1 LTDSSLLSSFINP
14 EISVN
19 SGQMFL
25 WQKLDNSW
33 YGIYGNHVLKFSILE
48 QDKDGGLKPNIQFFS
63 FPEFKN
69 WERHVF
75 RLDDDIISILSGFS
89 KDSILSRA
97 IRMHPGLRVMRQ
109 EPQQCMISFACASNT
124 NIVMIRR
131 MLSTICRKFGHRVS
145 LDGKEFF
152 TFPSADRLNKLTN
165 SELLSCGVGYRVKT
179 IKAVTQNIVSN
190 NVDIE
195 HLKRAKYDISK
206 KELLKIYGI
215 GNKIADCILLFSLEK
230 TEAFPIDV
238 WITRAI
244 CLYYRWLLEANKGSE
259 ERTLKMEEK
268 LLYRYKYEILSEM
281 MRKHFGKYAGYAQQ
295 YLFYY
300 IRQKAD
306 RKW

>member
-1 LTDSSLLSSFINP
+1 
-14 EISVN
+14 
-19 SGQMFL
+19 MFL
-25 WQKLDNSW
+25 WQKLNDSW
-33 YGIYGNHVLKFSILE
+33 YGIYGDHVLKFSILDE
-48 QDKDGGLKPNIQFFS
+48 DKDGRHKPRNIQFSS

-75 RLDDDIISILSGFS
+75 RLDDDITSILSGFS

-124 NIVMIRR
+124 NIAMIRR
-131 MLSTICRKFGHRVS
+131 MLSNICRKFGNRVS
-145 LDGKEFF
+145 VDGKEFF
-152 TFPSADRLNKLTN
+152 TFPSAYRLNKLTN
-165 SELLSCGVGYRVKT
+165 NELLSCGVGYRVKT

-190 NVDIE
+190 SIDIDY
-195 HLKRAKYDISK
+195 LKCAGYDTSK
-206 KELLKIYGI
+206 KELLKIFGI
-215 GNKIADCILLFSLEK
+215 GNKIADCTLLFSLEK

-244 CLYYRWLLEANKGSE
+244 CLYYRWLLGANKEQKNCSE
-259 ERTLKMEEK
+259 ERTSKIEGK
-268 LLYRYKYEILSEM
+268 LLYRYKYEVLSEM

-300 IRQKAD
+300 IREKAD